1 MLRQGKPPLTI
12 AYCYNDGA
20 NPAAAYC
27 RHSSPYYRHS
37 SPYPV
42 ILVPT
47 PSFRRKPESPSLP
60 HSSGTAMSTPSLTA
74 ETPTVRNSYP
84 VAGMTCAACVHHV
97 GEALRAVPGVTGASV
112 NLATASAAV
121 EHLPGAVEPDTL
133 ARAVAAAGYRLD
145 TTAPNANAADAGRDD
160 ARRREERALRT
171 RLLLAAAGAVILLLG
186 SFPALPW
193 TDNLLSLRW
202 YPLLLWAV
210 ATPIQLWAGW
220 PFYTAGWAGLRRGQ
234 PNMHTLIALG
244 TTVAYGYSAATVAL
258 DLILPVFLGDSA
270 AGRTAGGLHFD
281 MAAVIVALILL
292 GRWLEARAL
301 SRTSDAITRLMDM
314 QPRTAHL
321 IAADGA
327 TADIPAEQVA
337 VGDALLV
344 RPGEQVPA
352 DGVVQSGASTVDESS
367 LTGESMPADK
377 SAGAAVYAG
386 TLNGAGA
393 FTMQAARVGQDTAL
407 AQVIRLVEEA
417 QGSAA
422 PVQRLADRVAAWFV
436 PAVGII
442 ALTAAA
448 VWLLLGPAPSAQY
461 AMLTL
466 VAVFIIACP
475 CALGLATPTAIIV
488 GVGRGAERGILMRNA
503 AALERAHAVNLV
515 AVDKTGTLTHG
526 RPQVVA
532 IAAAAGVDDA
542 AVLRCA
548 LAVEQFSEHPVAQAV
563 MRYGQTQGLTPPPS
577 DPDASDFI
585 AHPGAGVT
593 GKVDGQ
599 PVVVGNAALLSQY
612 GIEIDDIEI
621 NGELSAQADRMAA
634 QGQTPL
640 FVGQEGRLRGVIAV
654 ADTVRPNAPGAV
666 ASLRAQG
673 VRVVML
679 TGDRPEVAAAVAA
692 ACGIDEYRAGLLPGD
707 KAAALRELRAAGS
720 VAAMV
725 GDGVND
731 APALAVADVGIA
743 MGGGADAARESADIA
758 LMRDDLLAVATAL
771 RLSRATMRTVR
782 QNLFWAFFYNALLIP
797 VAAGALYPVFA
808 ALGGVP
814 PGLAFFFGDAG
825 FLNPILAALAM
836 AFSSVSVVGN
846 SLRLRKARI

>member
-1 MLRQGKPPLTI
+1 MSM
-12 AYCYNDGA
+12 
-20 NPAAAYC
+20 PA
-27 RHSSPYYRHS
+27 S
-37 SPYPV
+37 
-42 ILVPT
+42 T
-47 PSFRRKPESPSLP
+47 
-60 HSSGTAMSTPSLTA
+60 TAD
-74 ETPTVRNSYP
+74 TPTVRSSYP

-121 EHLPGAVEPDTL
+121 EHRPGAVEPAAL
-133 ARAVAAAGYRLD
+133 AQAVAAAGYRLD
-145 TTAPNANAADAGRDD
+145 TAATNSATAAAASAGRDD
-160 ARRREERALRT
+160 ARRREEHALRT

-193 TDNLLSLRW
+193 TDALLTLWW

-210 ATPIQLWAGW
+210 ATPVQLWAGW

-244 TTVAYGYSAATVAL
+244 TTVAYGYSAAAVIAGLL
-258 DLILPVFLGDSA
+258 D
-270 AGRTAGGLHFD
+270 TADWRSGGLHFD
-281 MAAVIVALILL
+281 MAAVIIALILL

-301 SRTSDAITRLMDM
+301 SRTSDAIMRLMDL

-327 TADIPAEQVA
+327 TSDLPTYDVPVEQVA
-337 VGDALLV
+337 VGDTVLV
-344 RPGEQVPA
+344 RPGEQVPV
-352 DGVVQSGASTVDESS
+352 DGVVQSGASAVDESS
-367 LTGESMPADK
+367 LTGESMPVDK
-377 SAGAAVYAG
+377 AAGAAVYTG

-393 FTMQAARVGQDTAL
+393 FTMRATRVGDDTAL
-407 AQVIRLVEEA
+407 AQVIRLVDEA

-436 PAVGII
+436 PAVGIV

-526 RPQVVA
+526 QPQVVA
-532 IAAAAGVDDA
+532 VVAAAAAKSASDA
-542 AVLRCA
+542 NADADILRCA
-548 LAVEQFSEHPVAQAV
+548 MAVEQFSEHPIARAV
-563 MRYGQTQGLTPPPS
+563 MRYGQMQGLAPAPPS
-577 DPDASDFI
+577 DAAPSNLTADNFM
-585 AHPGAGVT
+585 AHQGAGVT
-593 GKVDGQ
+593 GIVDGR

-612 GIEIDDIEI
+612 GIEIDGVETS
-621 NGELSAQADRMAA
+621 GAMSAAANRMAA

-640 FVGQEGRLRGVIAV
+640 FVAQDGRLRGVIAV
-654 ADTVRPNAPGAV
+654 SDTVRPNAPGAV
-666 ASLRAQG
+666 AALRDQG

-679 TGDRPEVAAAVAA
+679 TGDRAEVAASVAA
-692 ACGIDEYRAGLLPGD
+692 ACGIDEYRAGLRPGD
-707 KAAALRELRAAGS
+707 KAAALRELRAAGN

-731 APALAVADVGIA
+731 APALATADVGIA
-743 MGGGADAARESADIA
+743 MGGGADAARETADIA
-758 LMRDDLLAVATAL
+758 LMRDDLLAVSTAL

-782 QNLFWAFFYNALLIP
+782 QNLFWAFFYNSLLIP

-814 PGLAFFFGDAG
+814 PGLGFFFGDAG

-836 AFSSVSVVGN
+836 AFSSVSVVSN
-846 SLRLRKARI
+846 SLRLRKAPI